1 MTPALRKR
9 AELSGWLIF
18 VLSAGFYT
26 WAGIRAGDLI
36 SALGGVF
43 FLLACFV
50 FLVAF
55 LPDRARKGNS
65 GK

>member
-1 MTPALRKR
+1 MSSTMRKR

-26 WAGIRAGDLI
+26 WAGIRAGDLL
-36 SALGGVF
+36 STLGGVF

-50 FLVAF
+50 FLAVF
-55 LPDRARKGNS
+55 LPEKRRD
-65 GK
+65 